1 MSKIK
6 GLNKSLPFMHPSLQ
20 HIYKQ
25 LEEQRATVLAMAQA
39 LPGEALHRAPAPGK
53 WSLMQILAHLVTA
66 EKMSLAYLQKKIL
79 GIDDATDTGWKED
92 LRIGLLKISQRLPL
106 KFKAPGRVVEST
118 PAYTSFDQLRSD
130 WDSVRAQLAEIL
142 ERFPENRLKR
152 KVYKHPFAGMLNITQ
167 MLIFFREH
175 ITHHQPQ
182 IRRVLK

>member
-1 MSKIK
+1 MNQSIEKRFQQIEQQRIF
-6 GLNKSLPFMHPSLQ
+6 LLTALRDRSV
-20 HIYKQ
+20 
-25 LEEQRATVLAMAQA
+25 EELTYQ
-39 LPGEALHRAPAPGK
+39 PAPGK

>member
-1 MSKIK
+1 MNQSIEKRFQQIEQQRIF
-6 GLNKSLPFMHPSLQ
+6 LLTTLREIS
-20 HIYKQ
+20 
-25 LEEQRATVLAMAQA
+25 LEELTYQ
-39 LPGEALHRAPAPGK
+39 PAPGK

-79 GIDDATDTGWKED
+79 GIDDAADTGWKED

-130 WDSVRAQLAEIL
+130 WNNVRAQLADTL

-182 IRRVLK
+182 IRRALK

>member
-1 MSKIK
+1 MIHQQLLSVFQEIEKQRLHTLDVIK
-6 GLNKSLPFMHPSLQ
+6 GVTHEKLF
-20 HIYKQ
+20 
-25 LEEQRATVLAMAQA
+25 
-39 LPGEALHRAPAPGK
+39 RAPAPGK

-79 GIDDATDTGWKED
+79 GIDDAADTGWKED